1 MAETKKNLFAEFPPV
16 STQEWEAV
24 IAKDLKG
31 ADYEKKL
38 VWKTM
43 EGFNVRP
50 YYRAEDL
57 QGIKHLG
64 SMPGEYPF
72 VRGTKSDNQWFVRQ
86 TIVVDCPKDA
96 NKQALEILMKGVD
109 SLNFVVSGDKFT
121 AEDLDVILNGIEL
134 KSIEVNFTGCGMEK
148 VAELFINKI
157 TNEKLGADDVV
168 ASFGIDPIINK
179 MTLKGKDIDSCDG
192 VSVFEKVKALVA
204 KAGEYKRIKFVTVN
218 GDAFGNSGSTIVQE
232 LAFTLSAAHDY
243 IVGMMNAGMCIN
255 DAARTIKFGLSVGPL
270 YFMEIAKIRAARML
284 WATIVKEYNPT
295 SVCAQKMRIHATTSE
310 WNTTVYDPY
319 VNMLRVTTE
328 AMSAVIAGVSS
339 VEVVPFD
346 SAYETPTEFSKR
358 IARNVQL
365 LLKEESHIDQVVDP
379 AGGSYYIESLTQSI
393 SEEAWK
399 LFNTLEEKGG
409 YTAAFKSGFIVEQ
422 VEASAAKKV
431 LNIATRKDTLLGTN
445 EYPNFNEKVA
455 ANITKPEVKCCGC
468 KKEASYAPLKKG
480 RASESFEALRLATE
494 RTGKEVVTFML
505 TVGNL
510 TFARARAQFACNF
523 FACAGFKT
531 MDNNHFGSIEQ
542 GMAAARAAN
551 ADIIVL
557 CSSDDDYSI
566 YAPELKA
573 AMGSQ
578 GIMVVAGAPA
588 CRKELEAKGITNF
601 ISVRSNVLETLEQ
614 YQKELGIK

>member
-64 SMPGEYPF
+64 TMPGEYPF
-72 VRGTKSDNQWFVRQ
+72 VRGTKSNNQWFVRQ

-109 SLNFVVSGDKFT
+109 SLNFVIHGDNFT
-121 AEDLDVILNGIEL
+121 ADDLNALLNGIDI
-134 KSIEVNFTGCGMEK
+134 KSIEVNFTGCGMVK
-148 VAELFINKI
+148 VAELFVSKI
-157 TNEKLGADDVV
+157 TNDKLNTDDVV
-168 ASFGIDPIINK
+168 ASFGIDPIILK

-192 VSVFEKVKALVA
+192 ISVFEKVKSLVEM
-204 KAGEYKRIKFVTVN
+204 AGEFKRIKFVTIN
-218 GDAFGNSGSTIVQE
+218 GDSFGNSGSTIVEE
-232 LAFTLSAAHDY
+232 LAFSLAAAHDY
-243 IVGMMNAGMCIN
+243 IVGMMAAGMCIN
-255 DAARTIKFGLSVGPL
+255 DAARTIKFNLSVGPL
-270 YFMEIAKIRAARML
+270 YFMEIAKIRAAKML
-284 WATIVKEYNPT
+284 WANIVKAYNPT
-295 SVCAQKMRIHATTSE
+295 STCAQKMRIHATTSE
-310 WNTTVYDPY
+310 WNTTIYDPY

-328 AMSAVIAGVSS
+328 AMSATIAGVDSL
-339 VEVVPFD
+339 EVLPFD
-346 SAYETPTEFSKR
+346 STYETPTEFSKR
-358 IARNVQL
+358 VARNVQL
-365 LLKEESHIDQVVDP
+365 LLKEETHIDQVVDP
-379 AGGSYYIESLTQSI
+379 AGGSYFVESLTQSI
-393 SEEAWK
+393 ADEAWK
-399 LFNTLEEKGG
+399 LFNTVEEKGG
-409 YTAAFKSGFIVEQ
+409 YTAAFKAGFVVEQ
-422 VEASAAKKV
+422 IEASAAKKV
-431 LNIATRKDTLLGTN
+431 KNIATRRETLLGTN

-480 RASESFEALRLATE
+480 RAAEAFEKLRLATE
-494 RTGKEVVTFML
+494 RTGKETVAFMF
-505 TVGNL
+505 TIGNL
-510 TFARARAQFACNF
+510 TFARARAQFSCNF

-531 MDNNHFGSIEQ
+531 IDNNRFGSIEE
-542 GMAAARAAN
+542 GMAAAKAAN

-573 AMGSQ
+573 AMAGK
-578 GIMVVAGAPA
+578 GLMVVAGEPA
-588 CRKELEAKGITNF
+588 CRKELEAAGITNF

-614 YQKELGIK
+614 YQIELGIK